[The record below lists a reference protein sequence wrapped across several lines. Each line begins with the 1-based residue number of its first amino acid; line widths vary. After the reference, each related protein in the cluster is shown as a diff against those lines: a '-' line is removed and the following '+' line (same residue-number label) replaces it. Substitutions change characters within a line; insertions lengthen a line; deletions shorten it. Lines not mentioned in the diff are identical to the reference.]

1 MTSCYVQ
8 DAESVFKGHYE
19 TWESAVL
26 VVLGVVL
33 AIVLFRRRQLR
44 AGHYRHQ
51 RETQPQ
57 EQQRT
62 SHTGQQNGPQTESLP
77 TAAATNAV
85 RPGSHNE
92 SPGVST
98 QGGSAERPEGSP
110 QRTELTENA
119 NQLLSQNVPATS
131 NTSPASIAAQNRDR
145 LRNMVVPTSQPKEE
159 DMAENLSAV
168 PVVSKLDE
176 GNVADSAKDSGNRS
190 GRVSEEAK
198 GPEENG
204 GAHEELQDRQRDSEE
219 PSR

>member
-1 MTSCYVQ
+1 MKSCYVQ

-62 SHTGQQNGPQTESLP
+62 SHSSQQNGSQTGSLP
-77 TAAATNAV
+77 TTAATNAV
-85 RPGSHNE
+85 RPGSQDAL
-92 SPGVST
+92 PGVST
-98 QGGSAERPEGSP
+98 QGVPAER
-110 QRTELTENA
+110 TEASQGTDLTENA
-119 NQLLSQNVPATS
+119 NQLQSQNVSATS

-145 LRNMVVPTSQPKEE
+145 LRNMVVPASQPKEE
-159 DMAENLSAV
+159 DMAENHSAV
-168 PVVSKLDE
+168 PVVSKLDD
-176 GNVADSAKDSGNRS
+176 GNVADSVKDSGTRS
-190 GRVSEEAK
+190 GEVSEEAK
-198 GPEENG
+198 GPEEKDS
-204 GAHEELQDRQRDSEE
+204 AQEELQDRQRDSEE